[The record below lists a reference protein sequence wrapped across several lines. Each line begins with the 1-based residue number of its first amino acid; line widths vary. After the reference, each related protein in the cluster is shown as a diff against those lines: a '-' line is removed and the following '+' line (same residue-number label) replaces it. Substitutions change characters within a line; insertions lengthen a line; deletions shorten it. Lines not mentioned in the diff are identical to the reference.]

1 MTKKFVAYGR
11 GLTSGRTSKSAQA
24 ALDDLGVRGY
34 ENVVGP
40 RFVDET
46 TEEHLRRCVRGL
58 AGADVMVLLPGWE
71 DIHPAIVLA
80 QAAALL
86 RLEIV
91 EYVRTGAELRTLSEA
106 DVIAPM
112 LPGAGVIA
120 PDSNKNELPHEEA
133 ARIVLGPRGA
143 YYDSPLPNFERTG
156 LIWSG
161 VLYSKLKDGVRITP
175 EDVALCMVGVKL
187 SREAFRHKRDNIVD
201 AHGYLLTYQMVLDE
215 KTKADSEGH

>member
-1 MTKKFVAYGR
+1 MSKKFVAYGK
-11 GLTSGRTSKSAQA
+11 GLTSGRTSKSAQT
-24 ALDDLGVRGY
+24 ALDDLKVRGY
-34 ENVVGP
+34 ENTVGN

-46 TEEHLRRCVRGL
+46 NEEYLRRCVKGL
-58 AGADVMVLLPGWE
+58 SGADVMILLPGWE
-71 DIHPAIVLA
+71 DVHPAIVLA
-80 QAAALL
+80 QTAALL
-86 RLEIV
+86 RLDVV
-91 EYVRTGAELRTLSEA
+91 EYVKPGADLKALTEA
-106 DVIAPM
+106 DVIAPL

-120 PDSNKNELPHEEA
+120 PDSNNSELPHEEA

-161 VLYSKLKDGVRITP
+161 VLFSKLKDGERITP

-215 KTKADSEGH
+215 KARTDAEGN